1 MAVAQEHSD
10 SAILE
15 PMRKSTRPRFRYPE
29 PLTPEELQEMDE
41 LLPDRPTE
49 AILQWLAGEGPD
61 PWGESS
67 G

>member
-1 MAVAQEHSD
+1 VTVAQKHSD

-15 PMRKSTRPRFRYPE
+15 PVRESMAPRFRYPD
-29 PLTPEELQEMDE
+29 PLTPEDLQAMDE

-49 AILQWLAGEGPD
+49 AILQWIAGEGPD
-61 PWGESS
+61 PWGASS